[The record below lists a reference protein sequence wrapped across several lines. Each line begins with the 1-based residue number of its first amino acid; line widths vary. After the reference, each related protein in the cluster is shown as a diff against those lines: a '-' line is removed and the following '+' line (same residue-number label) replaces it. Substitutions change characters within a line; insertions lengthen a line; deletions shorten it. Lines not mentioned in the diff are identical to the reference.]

1 MARIAATGRVP
12 VGFEP
17 VELVP
22 VGFEPVESVPVELD
36 PAGLD
41 PAGLRPGSERAPQ
54 ATPVSDPTVRTMA
67 GLPGG
72 SAAPMH
78 DGRMEARAA

>member
-1 MARIAATGRVP
+1 MAGIAATGRVSVGFVP

-17 VELVP
+17 VA
-22 VGFEPVESVPVELD
+22 LD

-72 SAAPMH
+72 SAAPLH
-78 DGRMEARAA
+78 DGRMEAQAA